1 MYLVLLKVGSVR
13 GVGGSWGP
21 GGFSEPRTHMY
32 TCTRTSLC
40 SLVAGICGQGSP
52 AASHQLPACSLVLFA
67 PRPHSSRNKL
77 KSERYGGISAFSS
90 NRDHPNCAP
99 STPREPR
106 GRIRGCRQPVQAEEG
121 REMFTN
127 TLHAPGVVLGA

>member
-1 MYLVLLKVGSVR
+1 M
-13 GVGGSWGP
+13 WGAA
-21 GGFSEPRTHMY
+21 GDQGASQTDMY
-32 TCTRTSLC
+32 TCTRTYLC
-40 SLVAGICGQGSP
+40 FSLVAGICGQGSP

-106 GRIRGCRQPVQAEEG
+106 GRILGCRQPVQAEEG